1 LSLLSGGFFIGEIMS
16 LVTSIRNQQTN
27 IINQNPASI
36 TITRKAKVSDGA
48 GGWTSSTS
56 NLAAQTIRIYS
67 KRVRT
72 LVVEEGGYHSVR
84 VTKAIAKYDAN
95 ILKYSSTNE
104 DTFTY
109 GGKTW
114 RVFDVIDRYAK
125 GSIVFKE
132 LELEEL

>member
-1 LSLLSGGFFIGEIMS
+1 MS
-16 LVTSIRNQQTN
+16 LITSTRNQQIN

-36 TITRKAKVSDGA
+36 TITRKSKTSDGA

-84 VTKAIAKYDAN
+84 VTKAVAKYDAN

-109 GGKTW
+109 GGKTY
-114 RVFDVIDRYAK
+114 RVFDVIDRYTK
-125 GSIVFKE
+125 NSIVFKE

>member
-1 LSLLSGGFFIGEIMS
+1 MS
-16 LVTSIRNQQTN
+16 LITSTRNQQTN
-27 IINQNPASI
+27 IINQNPTSI

-72 LVVEEGGYHSVR
+72 LVIEEGGYHSIR
-84 VTKAIAKYDAN
+84 VTRAIAKYDAN
-95 ILKYSSTNE
+95 ILKYSSSNE
-104 DTFTY
+104 DTFSF

-125 GSIVFKE
+125 GSILFKE

>member
-1 LSLLSGGFFIGEIMS
+1 MS

-36 TITRKAKVSDGA
+36 IITRTSKVSDGA

-84 VTKAIAKYDAN
+84 VTKAVAKYDAN

-109 GGKTW
+109 GGKTY
-114 RVFDVIDRYAK
+114 RVFDVIDRYTK
-125 GSIVFKE
+125 NSIVFKE
-132 LELEEL
+132 LELEQL

>member
-1 LSLLSGGFFIGEIMS
+1 MS
-16 LVTSIRNQQTN
+16 LITSTRNQQTN
-27 IINQNPASI
+27 IINQNPTSI

-84 VTKAIAKYDAN
+84 VTKAVAKYDAN
-95 ILKYSSTNE
+95 ILKYSSSNE
-104 DTFTY
+104 DTFSF

-114 RVFDVIDRYAK
+114 RIFDVIDRYVK
-125 GSIVFKE
+125 SSIVFKE
-132 LELEEL
+132 LELEQL

>member
-1 LSLLSGGFFIGEIMS
+1 MS

-36 TITRKAKVSDGA
+36 TITRKSKTSDGA

-84 VTKAIAKYDAN
+84 VTKAVAKYDAN

-109 GGKTW
+109 GGKTY
-114 RVFDVIDRYAK
+114 RVFDVIDRYTK
-125 GSIVFKE
+125 NSIVFKE
-132 LELEEL
+132 LELEQL